1 MAYGKKVEKKMSHSA
16 KDWAKFLLFNAEKYY
31 PDVAIPNLKLQYLM
45 YLFQREY
52 IRRFNRQAFFEQIE
66 AWNYGP
72 CIPEVFYTYC
82 GFGGM
87 PIRLGY
93 AYISGACSKILGI
106 HDLTFPE
113 VNCIMDVLERYSHQS
128 IRKLHEYL
136 TSPDSA
142 YQKALAANSR
152 IKSPKAD
159 KPVIDAWL
167 IQRDKAPLEADDNS
181 DGREIRE
188 MIPKRDLLKAL
199 EAIHADEK
207 VLRLVE
213 GWLPEGECDND

>member
-93 AYISGACSKILGI
+93 AYISEAYGKILGI

-136 TSPDSA
+136 TGPGNA
-142 YQKALAANSR
+142 YQKALAASSR

-159 KPVIDAWL
+159 KPVIDTWL
-167 IQRDKAPLEADDNS
+167 IQRDKAPLENDDDS
-181 DGREIRE
+181 DGREVRE

-207 VLRLVE
+207 IIRLVE
-213 GWLPEGECDND
+213 GWMPEGDYDNG